1 METDRTTE
9 PTATNGS
16 TSTAATKI
24 TTRSHRSRVTK
35 RWAIPTGVL
44 ALSAAVLGLVA
55 LATPALA
62 DDPSDSRV
70 LECRSGIVTQG
81 DVQMSAST
89 ATRVPAAQLPDTTPG
104 DCSLR

>member
-1 METDRTTE
+1 METTRNTRSTTASGSTTTE
-9 PTATNGS
+9 
-16 TSTAATKI
+16 TKD
-24 TTRSHRSRVTK
+24 TTGSHRTGAKK
-35 RWAIPTGVL
+35 RWAIPTGVV
-44 ALSAAVLGLVA
+44 ALSAAVLGVLA